1 MPKEIFE
8 VVRERFHLSDR
19 TQYIVQGHWPKDAVM
34 EAYLDQHKLKVSVK
48 ENENVSALERFKDPE
63 KMQGIQITATVQIPE
78 NLEGYHKL
86 VIYEKFSDKKHV
98 WFSITAGELDKK
110 RDKPQVYFE
119 EESAEQGTVRIRGW
133 AIAPKPVTV
142 RIFDADKKPVAAEI
156 QRTDRVDVN
165 QLFEE
170 AQDPGKTGFFS
181 EITNVSGKCLYV
193 VFYAGEKKTVHV
205 VPLRKAD
212 ILAKK
217 LDKYVEEGIRY
228 WKSQGAAALAEKV
241 VTKVKNVRQG
251 PPSYQKWIR
260 HHLPDRNELE
270 KQKKTSFGYR
280 PKISFV
286 VPLYKTPEKYLRRLT
301 ESFQEQTYSNWEL
314 CFSDGSGAQ
323 SPLTELLKELTA
335 KDNRIK
341 YVSHE
346 ESLQISENTNS
357 AIEIATGDF
366 IAFADHDDEL
376 TPNALFECVKA
387 INEKPQTLVIY
398 TDEDKMSMDGHKFFQ
413 PHFKPDYNPDL
424 LCTVN
429 YICHLF
435 ALRRDLL
442 KKVGLLNREY
452 DGAQDYD
459 LFLRCVE
466 CAEAIGHVPRVLYH
480 WRCHTESTSENP
492 FSKQYAVDA
501 GRRALEDHLKRQG
514 IAGEVTAT
522 KDMGFYTVRYPY
534 SGNPLVSIV
543 IPSRDE
549 VETLKK
555 CLAAIQ
561 KTHYANYEVIVV
573 ENNSAPETFDFYRS
587 ITSEEVKEGEAVCYE
602 GTLSGG
608 QRICV
613 AVWKEGFNY
622 SALNNFGVSHA
633 KGEYLVLMNNDIE
646 MITENWLEEMLGTCQ
661 RREVGVVGAKL
672 YYPDDTV
679 QHAGIVVGIGGNA
692 RGIGQNMFMGLQRA
706 RSGYLHKASL
716 AMDYSAVTAAC
727 LMVKRSIY
735 EAVGGFEEK
744 LAVAFNDVDF
754 CLKVRKEGYLVVY
767 QPRVEAYHYE
777 SKSRGSED
785 SPEKVAR
792 FGREIEYMRNHWI
805 GILKNGDPYYNPN
818 FSTVYPNYALRD
830 YH

>member
-217 LDKYVEEGIRY
+217 LDKYVEKGIRY

-270 KQKKTSFGYR
+270 KQKKTSFGYS

-435 ALRRDLL
+435 VVSR
-442 KKVGLLNREY
+442 KVIEKVGGLRSEF

-459 LFLRCVE
+459 FVLRCVE
-466 CAEAIGHVPRVLYH
+466 AVKDEEICHIPKILYH
-480 WRCHTESTSENP
+480 WRCHEDSTAENP
-492 FSKQYAVDA
+492 ESKLYAFEA
-501 GRRALEDHLKRQG
+501 GRRAVQAHYERTGIHAEVFKGEYLGLYRTKFIRDHDPLISIIIPNKDHIDDLKRCM
-514 IAGEVTAT
+514 E
-522 KDMGFYTVRYPY
+522 
-534 SGNPLVSIV
+534 SI
-543 IPSRDE
+543 E
-549 VETLKK
+549 
-555 CLAAIQ
+555 Q
-561 KTHYANYEVIVV
+561 KSTYKNYEYIIV
-573 ENNSAPETFDFYRS
+573 ENNSTDSATFEYY
-587 ITSEEVKEGEAVCYE
+587 KKLEAENPKVRMVYWD
-602 GTLSGG
+602 G
-608 QRICV
+608 V
-613 AVWKEGFNY
+613 FNY
-622 SALNNFGVSHA
+622 SAINNYGASFA
-633 KGEYLVLMNNDIE
+633 KGEYLLLLNND
-646 MITENWLEEMLGTCQ
+646 TEIINPDCLEELLGYCM
-661 RREVGVVGAKL
+661 RKDVGAVGARL
-672 YYPDDTV
+672 YYEDDTI
-679 QHAGIVVGIGGNA
+679 QHAGVVIGFGGIAGHCFVQQK
-692 RGIGQNMFMGLQRA
+692 RGTT
-706 RSGYLHKASL
+706 GYCHRIICAQ
-716 AMDYSAVTAAC
+716 DYSAVTAAC
-727 LMVKRSIY
+727 MMVKKSAFD
-735 EAVGGFEEK
+735 AVGGLSEE
-744 LAVAFNDVDF
+744 LAVAFNDIDF
-754 CLKVRKEGYLVVY
+754 CMKLRKAEYLIVY
-767 QPRVEAYHYE
+767 NPYAELYHYE
-777 SKSRGSED
+777 SKSRGLED
-785 SPEKVAR
+785 TPEKVAR
-792 FGREIEYMRNHWI
+792 FNKEIATFEKKWPE
-805 GILKNGDPYYNPN
+805 ILENGDPYYNPN
-818 FSTVYPNYALRD
+818 LTLKSQDFSLKRI
-830 YH
+830 

>member
-217 LDKYVEEGIRY
+217 LDKYVEKGIRY

-435 ALRRDLL
+435 VVSR
-442 KKVGLLNREY
+442 KVIEKVGRLRSEF

-459 LFLRCVE
+459 FVLRCVE
-466 CAEAIGHVPRVLYH
+466 AVKDEEICHIPKILYH
-480 WRCHTESTSENP
+480 WRCHEDSTAENP
-492 FSKQYAVDA
+492 ESKLYAFEA
-501 GRRALEDHLKRQG
+501 GRRAVQAHYERTGIHAEVFKGEYLGLYRTKFIRDHDPLISIIIPNKDHIDDLKRCM
-514 IAGEVTAT
+514 E
-522 KDMGFYTVRYPY
+522 
-534 SGNPLVSIV
+534 SI
-543 IPSRDE
+543 E
-549 VETLKK
+549 
-555 CLAAIQ
+555 Q
-561 KTHYANYEVIVV
+561 KSTYKNYEYIIV
-573 ENNSAPETFDFYRS
+573 ENNSTDSATFEYY
-587 ITSEEVKEGEAVCYE
+587 KKLEAENPKVRMVYWD
-602 GTLSGG
+602 G
-608 QRICV
+608 V
-613 AVWKEGFNY
+613 FNY
-622 SALNNFGVSHA
+622 SAINNYGASFA
-633 KGEYLVLMNNDIE
+633 KGEYLLLLNND
-646 MITENWLEEMLGTCQ
+646 TEIINPDCLEELLGYCM
-661 RREVGVVGAKL
+661 RKDVGAVGARL
-672 YYPDDTV
+672 YYEDDTI
-679 QHAGIVVGIGGNA
+679 QHAGVVIGFGGIAGHCFVQQK
-692 RGIGQNMFMGLQRA
+692 RGTT
-706 RSGYLHKASL
+706 GYCHRIICAQ
-716 AMDYSAVTAAC
+716 DYSAVTAAC
-727 LMVKRSIY
+727 MMVKKSAFD
-735 EAVGGFEEK
+735 AVGGLSEE
-744 LAVAFNDVDF
+744 LAVAFNDIDF
-754 CLKVRKEGYLVVY
+754 CMKLRKAEYLIVY
-767 QPRVEAYHYE
+767 NPYAELYHYE
-777 SKSRGSED
+777 SKSRGLED
-785 SPEKVAR
+785 TPEKVAR
-792 FGREIEYMRNHWI
+792 FNKEIATFEKKWPE
-805 GILKNGDPYYNPN
+805 ILENGDPYYNPN
-818 FSTVYPNYALRD
+818 LTLKSQDFSLKRI
-830 YH
+830 